1 MFFIACLLRA
11 AADDGRQTAAGGP
24 RIETVDRRMAHARN
38 DRTSSLACSAEMA
51 AQRQWRIAARGGRYA
66 IARSPAGARC
76 VVPRKDGSIAA
87 APALRAAIEPINWPC
102 VPERGWMIGLP
113 PNLPIR
119 SVAHQSVYFAC
130 IARKC
135 DIRRATS

>member
-1 MFFIACLLRA
+1 MRGTTGLQALLA
-11 AADDGRQTAAGGP
+11 PP
-24 RIETVDRRMAHARN
+24 RWRHN
-38 DRTSSLACSAEMA
+38 GK
-51 AQRQWRIAARGGRYA
+51 WRIAARGGRYA

-113 PNLPIR
+113 PKLADSFRPSSISLFR
-119 SVAHQSVYFAC
+119 AH
-130 IARKC
+130 
-135 DIRRATS
+135 RA